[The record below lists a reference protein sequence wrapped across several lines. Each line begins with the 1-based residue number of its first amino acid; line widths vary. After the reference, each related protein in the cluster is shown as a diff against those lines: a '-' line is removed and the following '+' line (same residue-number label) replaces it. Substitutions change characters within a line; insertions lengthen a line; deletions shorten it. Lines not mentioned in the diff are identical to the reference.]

1 MIKLTE
7 EEKKEKN
14 RIRHAKYRVEQKEKL
29 SKARA
34 RYRLANKESIK
45 EKQAIYRLNNR
56 EKIREN
62 ERKWKL
68 NNTLRVKEQSA
79 KWFKENKDKSYA
91 LCAQYRA
98 KKFNATVYMTDKEKK
113 KIEELYQIAQ
123 DATKLFGCGWEV
135 DHIVPLNKGGL
146 HKLTNLQV
154 VPAIW
159 NRVKGDRSSD
169 LYWGWQ
175 DKK

>member
-1 MIKLTE
+1 MIKLTT

-14 RIRHAKYRVEQKEKL
+14 RIRHAKYRLENKEKL

-34 RYRLANKESIK
+34 KYRLANKENINLYAKKYREENKGLIK
-45 EKQAIYRLNNR
+45 EGKQNYINNNPL
-56 EKIREN
+56 K
-62 ERKWKL
+62 
-68 NNTLRVKEQSA
+68 VKEQSA

-91 LCAQYRA
+91 VCAQYRA
-98 KKFNATVYMTDKEKK
+98 RKFNATVYMTDKEKK

-123 DATKLFGCGWEV
+123 DATKLFGYVWAV
-135 DHIVPLNKGGL
+135 DHIIPLNKGGL

-154 VPAIW
+154 VPATW
-159 NRVKGDRSSD
+159 NSVKGDRNSD